1 MPLLGLGLASIVA
14 SLLVRLQVWFRYPER
29 GGSNRD
35 WRKLSEGS
43 TLHREGQMSS
53 EQREIADGTLVV
65 RSQESG
71 DSRVI
76 AFAGELD
83 LANAGTAESAL
94 EGSLADSSTPV
105 IVDMRE
111 LEFIDSTGI
120 ALLVSTLSRND
131 GETRVSFIPSDFPAV
146 TRVLELTGLA
156 ERLPLA
162 EA

>member
-1 MPLLGLGLASIVA
+1 MP
-14 SLLVRLQVWFRYPER
+14 
-29 GGSNRD
+29 
-35 WRKLSEGS
+35 
-43 TLHREGQMSS
+43 S

-65 RSQESG
+65 RSVENG
-71 DSRVI
+71 ESRVI

-83 LANAGTAESAL
+83 LANAATAESAL
-94 EGSLADSSTPV
+94 QASLEDPSTPV
-105 IVDMRE
+105 VVDMRE

-120 ALLVSTLSRND
+120 ALLVSALSRNE
-131 GETRVSFIPSDFPAV
+131 GGVRVSFIPSASPAV

>member
-1 MPLLGLGLASIVA
+1 MA
-14 SLLVRLQVWFRYPER
+14 
-29 GGSNRD
+29 
-35 WRKLSEGS
+35 
-43 TLHREGQMSS
+43 S

-65 RSQESG
+65 RSIESDG
-71 DSRVI
+71 SRVV
-76 AFAGELD
+76 AFSGELD

-94 EGSLADSSTPV
+94 ESSLADAALPV

-120 ALLVSTLSRND
+120 ALLVSALGNNGS
-131 GETRVSFIPSDFPAV
+131 EERVRFIPSSASAV
-146 TRVLELTGLA
+146 ARVLELTGLA

>member
-1 MPLLGLGLASIVA
+1 MP
-14 SLLVRLQVWFRYPER
+14 
-29 GGSNRD
+29 
-35 WRKLSEGS
+35 
-43 TLHREGQMSS
+43 S

-65 RSQESG
+65 RSEENG
-71 DSRVI
+71 ESRVI

-94 EGSLADSSTPV
+94 QGSLEDSSIPV

-120 ALLVSTLSRND
+120 ALLVSALNRNE
-131 GETRVSFIPSDFPAV
+131 GGARVSFIPSDSPAV

>member
-1 MPLLGLGLASIVA
+1 M
-14 SLLVRLQVWFRYPER
+14 
-29 GGSNRD
+29 
-35 WRKLSEGS
+35 
-43 TLHREGQMSS
+43 TS

-65 RSQESG
+65 RSQENDGSL
-71 DSRVI
+71 VV

-94 EGSLADSSTPV
+94 EDSLANATIPV
-105 IVDMRE
+105 VVDMRE

-120 ALLVSTLSRND
+120 ALLVSTLNRND
-131 GETRVSFIPSDFPAV
+131 GENRISFIPSDFAAV
-146 TRVLELTGLA
+146 ARVLELTGLA

>member
-1 MPLLGLGLASIVA
+1 
-14 SLLVRLQVWFRYPER
+14 
-29 GGSNRD
+29 
-35 WRKLSEGS
+35 
-43 TLHREGQMSS
+43 MSS

-65 RSQESG
+65 RSLENGGNRMIS
-71 DSRVI
+71 
-76 AFAGELD
+76 FAGELD

-94 EGSLADSSTPV
+94 RSCLEDPSLPV
-105 IVDMRE
+105 VVDMRE

-120 ALLVSTLSRND
+120 ALLVSALSRNE
-131 GETRVSFIPSDFPAV
+131 GGVRVSFIPSQSPAV

>member
-1 MPLLGLGLASIVA
+1 MP
-14 SLLVRLQVWFRYPER
+14 
-29 GGSNRD
+29 
-35 WRKLSEGS
+35 
-43 TLHREGQMSS
+43 S

-65 RSQESG
+65 RSQENDG
-71 DSRVI
+71 SRVI

-94 EGSLADSSTPV
+94 EGSLADSGTPV
-105 IVDMRE
+105 VIDMRE

-120 ALLVSTLSRND
+120 ALLVSALSRNE
-131 GETRVSFIPSDFPAV
+131 GGRRISFIPSDFPAV

>member
-1 MPLLGLGLASIVA
+1 MP
-14 SLLVRLQVWFRYPER
+14 
-29 GGSNRD
+29 N
-35 WRKLSEGS
+35 
-43 TLHREGQMSS
+43 

-65 RSQESG
+65 RSVENG
-71 DSRVI
+71 ESRVI

-83 LANAGTAESAL
+83 LANAGTAENAL
-94 EGSLADSSTPV
+94 ESSLADASTPV

-120 ALLVSTLSRND
+120 ALLVSALSRNE
-131 GETRVSFIPSDFPAV
+131 GEARVSFIPSDSPAV

>member
-1 MPLLGLGLASIVA
+1 MP
-14 SLLVRLQVWFRYPER
+14 
-29 GGSNRD
+29 
-35 WRKLSEGS
+35 
-43 TLHREGQMSS
+43 S

-65 RSQESG
+65 RSQENDG
-71 DSRVI
+71 GRVV

-83 LANAGTAESAL
+83 LANASTAESAI
-94 EGSLADSSTPV
+94 EGSLADSGTPV
-105 IVDMRE
+105 VIDMRE

-120 ALLVSTLSRND
+120 ALLVSTLSRNEN
-131 GETRVSFIPSDFPAV
+131 GARVSFIPSDFPAV

>member
-1 MPLLGLGLASIVA
+1 MP
-14 SLLVRLQVWFRYPER
+14 
-29 GGSNRD
+29 N
-35 WRKLSEGS
+35 
-43 TLHREGQMSS
+43 

-65 RSQESG
+65 RSEENG
-71 DSRVI
+71 GSRVI

-94 EGSLADSSTPV
+94 ESSLADASTSV

-120 ALLVSTLSRND
+120 ALLVSALSRNE
-131 GETRVSFIPSDFPAV
+131 GGVRVSFIPSDSPAV